1 MTDWRDKILNEFTP
15 GLGKTIMVADPDR
28 LLTEPRLS
36 EALSAKGFELLLYE
50 DPVQLRFVY
59 ETRYRPFFV
68 TGNATDLIIF

>member
-1 MTDWRDKILNEFTP
+1 MMNWRDKLLNEFTP
-15 GLGKTIMVADPDR
+15 GVGKPIMVADPDR

-59 ETRYRPFFV
+59 ETRYRPISILD
-68 TGNATDLIIF
+68 TPPT